1 MKSLLIT
8 FLLALAVFR
17 AGAIDLPT
25 MGWSSWNTFAIN
37 INDSLIMSQA
47 DAAVKYGLSDVGYRY
62 INIDD
67 GFFGGR
73 DKASG
78 TLLIH
83 PTRFPRGMKPVVDY
97 IHALGL
103 KAGIYSDA
111 GANTCGNW
119 ANGDTIARGVGM
131 LDHEDI
137 DADLFF
143 RRLGFDFIK
152 IDFCGGNPEAN
163 TGRLDLDPRERYE
176 RIAQAIANVGRK
188 DVRMNV
194 CRWNYPG
201 TWVNKVALSWRTTG
215 DIDCSWKSVKR
226 IVKENLYLSAYCGGG
241 HYNDMDMLE
250 VGRTLTQEED
260 KTHFGMWCIMSS
272 PLLIGCDMRN
282 IRPETLALLKN
293 TELIALNQDP
303 LGLQAYVCRHD
314 AGTYVLVKD
323 VEQYQ
328 GLSRAVAFYNPTDAP
343 VKMSVAFADIQ
354 LAGTIAVRDLFEH
367 QAVKLRKGDAQL
379 VVEVPAHG
387 CRIYK
392 VTGTERLQRVRYE
405 AEEAY
410 LQCYQELYNPKAVG
424 TAYYEED
431 ASCSGGAKVANIG
444 LRPENDLQWRNIYVK
459 EGGDYQL
466 RIRLVNAD
474 EKSTIYAKV
483 NDLDGV
489 KITAADINAGIVTIA
504 TTLRAG
510 DNLVRLSNSKALMPE
525 VDYVEV
531 VKK

>member
-1 MKSLLIT
+1 MM
-8 FLLALAVFR
+8 AAAQAV
-17 AGAIDLPT
+17 AIDLPT
-25 MGWSSWNTFAIN
+25 MGWSSWNTFGIN
-37 INDSLIMSQA
+37 INDSLICSQA
-47 DAAVKYGLSDVGYRY
+47 DAAVKFGLRDVGYRY

-83 PTRFPRGMKPVVDY
+83 PTRFPHGMKPVVDY
-97 IHALGL
+97 IHSLGM

-111 GANTCGNW
+111 GANTCGCWSQN
-119 ANGDTIARGVGM
+119 DTIARGVGF

-137 DADLFF
+137 DADLYF

-163 TGRLDLDPRERYE
+163 ASRFDLDPRERYE
-176 RIAQAIANVGRK
+176 RIAKAIANVGRN
-188 DVRMNV
+188 DVKMNV

-201 TWVNKVALSWRTTG
+201 TWVSNVALSWRTTG
-215 DIDCSWKSVKR
+215 DINSSWKSVKK
-226 IVKENLYLSAYCGGG
+226 ILHENLYLSAYCGGG

-272 PLLIGCDMRN
+272 PLLIGCDLRN

-314 AGTYVLVKD
+314 GDTYVMTKD
-323 VEQYQ
+323 LLEYQ
-328 GLSRAVAFYNPTDAP
+328 GNTRAVALYNPTDDAIT
-343 VKMSVAFADIQ
+343 MHCTFAADLQ
-354 LAGTIAVRDLFEH
+354 LGGTIAVRDLFERKD
-367 QAVKLRKGDAQL
+367 VKLSKNATEL
-379 VVEVPAHG
+379 SVEVPAHG

-392 VTGTERLQRVRYE
+392 VTGTERLERKRYE

-410 LQCYQELYNPKAVG
+410 LNCYQELYNPKAVG
-424 TAYYEED
+424 TAYYAED
-431 ASCSGGAKVANIG
+431 ASCSGGAKVTNAGI
-444 LRPENDLQWRNIYVK
+444 RPENDLKWRNVYSK
-459 EGGDYQL
+459 NGGNYAL
-466 RIRLVNAD
+466 RIRLLGIN
-474 EKSTIYAKV
+474 EKSKLFVQINGGEGQKFTADDIHDGIITIH
-483 NDLDGV
+483 
-489 KITAADINAGIVTIA
+489 A
-504 TTLRAG
+504 TLKPG
-510 DNLVRLSNSKALMPE
+510 DNTVRLSNGKGHMPDI
-525 VDYVEV
+525 DYLEAE
-531 VKK
+531 KE